1 MDENEKKLKE
11 LNDKIDDLVNQLR
24 QKDREVGEKLI
35 SKASFE
41 EFKSNLEARYAE
53 LSKDVVKLQAP
64 SPGVPTEPDKKAL
77 FHKAAFE
84 KFVRM
89 GDGALAPDERKVM
102 TISDLTTGGY
112 LAAPNE
118 MVKEIL
124 ANVTEYSPIRSLAR
138 VIPTGAPGLD
148 WPKKTGTFAA
158 YRVSE
163 IGTRTET
170 TGLTFGLE
178 KIPADEMYAL
188 VLVSK
193 QNIEDSAFP
202 LESFIVA
209 EAAEQFGVKEG
220 TEGISGT
227 GASGQMEGILTNS
240 AITGFTGV
248 TTSGKILADDL
259 KQLFYSLKDFYAKNA
274 WWAWRRSSTLAI
286 SLLKNATTGDYL
298 WQPGLKDG
306 SAATVLGRPYVECV
320 DMPAE
325 ANSAKAVAFGD
336 FRKGYV
342 IVDRL
347 GMETQRL
354 VEAYATS
361 GKVGLLFRRRVG
373 GQVVLPEAIK
383 ILTIKA

>member
-1 MDENEKKLKE
+1 MNELEQKLDN
-11 LNDKIDDLVNQLR
+11 LNGLIVKLQT
-24 QKDREVGEKLI
+24 KYTEAEKNLT
-35 SKASFE
+35 SKASFD
-41 EFKSNLEARYAE
+41 EFKTNIDAAYKEMAAE
-53 LSKDVVKLQAP
+53 LMKLKAP
-64 SPGVPTEPDKKAL
+64 GPGVPSEPDKKAE
-77 FHKAAFE
+77 FHRASFQ
-84 KFVRM
+84 KFVRQ
-89 GDGALAPDERKVM
+89 GEKSLSPDEVKVM

-112 LAAPNE
+112 LSAPNE
-118 MVKEIL
+118 MVKDIL
-124 ANVTEYSPIRSLAR
+124 KNVTDYSPIRSLAR
-138 VIPTGAPGLD
+138 VIPIGVGGLD

-158 YRVSE
+158 YRTSE
-163 IGTRTET
+163 IGERTET
-170 TGLTFGLE
+170 TGLKFGLE

-188 VLVSK
+188 VKLSK

-202 LESFIVA
+202 LESFVVA

-220 TEGISGT
+220 TEGFTGT
-227 GASGQMEGILTNS
+227 GAGGQMEGILTNS
-240 AITGFTGV
+240 SITGFTGT

-259 KQLFYSLKDFYAKNA
+259 KQLFYALKDLYSKNA
-274 WWAWRRSSTLAI
+274 TWVWRRASTLAI

-306 SAATVLGRPYVECV
+306 SAATVLGRPYVECP

-336 FRKGYV
+336 FQKGYL

-354 VEAYATS
+354 VEKYAEY
-361 GKVGLLFRRRVG
+361 GQVGLLFRRRVG

-383 ILTIKA
+383 ILTLKA

>member
-1 MDENEKKLKE
+1 MEESKRLIVDHQKKNEELLKG
-11 LNDKIDDLVNQLR
+11 KIDAVAFSEYQT
-24 QKDREVGEKLI
+24 KLDTRLAEI
-35 SKASFE
+35 SA
-41 EFKSNLEARYAE
+41 A
-53 LSKDVVKLQAP
+53 VVKLQAP
-64 SPGVPTEPDKKAL
+64 APGPSD
-77 FHKAAFE
+77 
-84 KFVRM
+84 
-89 GDGALAPDERKVM
+89 DPDERKVEHKIGFLKFLRKGAEALSPAEVKVM

-118 MVKEIL
+118 LVKEIL

-138 VIPTGAPGLD
+138 VIQTGAPGLD

-158 YRVSE
+158 YRTSE

-188 VLVSK
+188 VKISK
-193 QNIEDSAFP
+193 QNLEDSAFP
-202 LESFIVA
+202 LESFVTA

-220 TEGISGT
+220 TESILGT
-227 GASGQMEGILTNS
+227 GASGQMEGILVNAS
-240 AITGFTGV
+240 ITGFTGI

-259 KQLFYSLKDFYAKNA
+259 KQLFYSLKDFYAKGA
-274 WWAWRRSSTLAI
+274 SWIWRRASTLAI
-286 SLLKNATTGDYL
+286 SLLKNTTTTEYL

-306 SAATVLGRPYVECV
+306 SAATVMGRPYVECP

-336 FRKGYV
+336 FKKGYV
-342 IVDRL
+342 VVDRL

-354 VEAYATS
+354 VELYAEA
-361 GKVGLLFRRRVG
+361 GQVGLLFRRRVG

-383 ILTIKA
+383 VLTLKA